1 LRNAARRLAG
11 IRSPLAVTVSD
22 YPTQRLPIQPGG
34 DDGSYG
40 GYYGD
45 SGRPRRYRRRRRGLI
60 IFLVSLVA
68 LIVLLVI
75 ADRVAVHIADNKFA
89 SQVQSQ
95 GGLSNKPTVDIT
107 GFPFLTQLAA
117 REFNEVHLDA
127 AAEKAGPVVIKNLH
141 ATMRQMKLINGFS
154 GAHIGSLNGTG
165 LITFGSLAKAADVPG
180 LKISALNNTEAK
192 VTIDLGF
199 ISGSGVA
206 KVTKVG
212 PNKINIAVINAGGIP
227 LSALGGLN
235 NMTITIPGLPMG
247 LNVQSVTMTQQG
259 ILVHIVGHNVTLT
272 GNS

>member
-1 LRNAARRLAG
+1 
-11 IRSPLAVTVSD
+11 VSD

-40 GYYGD
+40 GYFDD
-45 SGRPRRYRRRRRGLI
+45 SGRPRRYRRRRRGVI
-60 IFLVSLVA
+60 IFLVVLAVLAA
-68 LIVLLVI
+68 LFVI
-75 ADRVAVHIADNKFA
+75 ADRVAVRFAENQFA

-95 GGLSNKPTVDIT
+95 GGLSNKPTVSIE

-117 REFNEVHLDA
+117 RKFNEVQLSA
-127 AAEKAGPVVIKNLH
+127 ATEKAGPVVIENLH
-141 ATMRQMKLINGFS
+141 ATMHDMQLINGFS
-154 GAHIGSLNGTG
+154 SARVGSLNGTG
-165 LITFGSLAKAADVPG
+165 LITFGSLAKAANVPG
-180 LKISALNNTEAK
+180 LKISPLNNTEAK

-206 KVTKVG
+206 KVTKAG
-212 PNKINIAVINAGGIP
+212 PNKINIAVVNAGGIP

-235 NMTITIPGLPMG
+235 NMTITIPGLPRG

-259 ILVHIVGHNVTLT
+259 ILIHIIGKNVTLS

>member
-1 LRNAARRLAG
+1 
-11 IRSPLAVTVSD
+11 VSD
-22 YPTQRLPIQPGG
+22 YPTQRLPIQPGA

-40 GYYGD
+40 GYFDD

-60 IFLVSLVA
+60 IFLITLV
-68 LIVLLVI
+68 VLAVLFVI
-75 ADRVAVHIADNKFA
+75 ADRVAVRYAENQFA

-95 GGLSNKPTVDIT
+95 GGLSNKPTVNIE

-117 REFNEVHLDA
+117 RKFNEVQLSA
-127 AAEKAGPVVIKNLH
+127 ATEKAGPVVIENLH
-141 ATMRQMKLINGFS
+141 ATMRNMQLINGFS
-154 GAHIGSLNGTG
+154 SARVGSLNGTG
-165 LITFGSLAKAADVPG
+165 LITFGSLAKAANVPG
-180 LKISALNNTEAK
+180 LKISALDNTEAK

-206 KVTKVG
+206 KVTKAG
-212 PNKINIAVINAGGIP
+212 PNKINIAVVNAGGIP

-247 LNVQSVTMTQQG
+247 LNVKSVTMSQQG
-259 ILVHIVGHNVTLT
+259 ILVHIIGKNVTLS

>member
-1 LRNAARRLAG
+1 LRNATRHLAG
-11 IRSPLAVTVSD
+11 TRSQLAVTVSD
-22 YPTQRLPIQPGG
+22 YPTQRLPIQPGA

-40 GYYGD
+40 GYFD
-45 SGRPRRYRRRRRGLI
+45 DGRPRRYRRRRRGVI
-60 IFLVSLVA
+60 IFLVTLV
-68 LIVLLVI
+68 VLAVLFVI
-75 ADRVAVHIADNKFA
+75 ADRVAVRIADNKFA
-89 SQVQSQ
+89 SQVQTQ
-95 GGLSNKPTVDIT
+95 GGLSNKPTVSIE

-117 REFNEVHLDA
+117 RKFNEVNLDA
-127 AAEKAGPVVIKNLH
+127 ASEKAGPVVIKNLH
-141 ATMRQMKLINGFS
+141 ATMRDMKLINGFS
-154 GAHIGSLNGTG
+154 GAQVGSLNGTG
-165 LITFGSLAKAADVPG
+165 LITFASLAKAADVPG

-212 PNKINIAVINAGGIP
+212 PNKINIAVVNAGGIP

>member
-1 LRNAARRLAG
+1 
-11 IRSPLAVTVSD
+11 VSD
-22 YPTQRLPIQPGG
+22 YPTQRLPIQPGA

-40 GYYGD
+40 GYFDD

-60 IFLVSLVA
+60 IFLITLV
-68 LIVLLVI
+68 VLAVLFVI
-75 ADRVAVHIADNKFA
+75 ADRVAVRYADNQFA

-95 GGLSNKPTVDIT
+95 GGLSNKPTVNIE

-117 REFNEVHLDA
+117 RKFNEVQLSA
-127 AAEKAGPVVIKNLH
+127 ATEKAGPVVIENLH
-141 ATMRQMKLINGFS
+141 ATMRNMQLINGFS
-154 GAHIGSLNGTG
+154 SARVGSLNGTG
-165 LITFGSLAKAADVPG
+165 LITFGSLAKAANVPG

-206 KVTKVG
+206 KVTKAG
-212 PNKINIAVINAGGIP
+212 PNKINIAVVNAGGIP

-259 ILVHIVGHNVTLT
+259 ILVHIIGKNVTLS

>member
-1 LRNAARRLAG
+1 M
-11 IRSPLAVTVSD
+11 SD
-22 YPTQRLPIQPGG
+22 YPTQRLPIQPGA

-45 SGRPRRYRRRRRGLI
+45 SGRPRRYRRRRHRGLI
-60 IFLVSLVA
+60 IFVVTLV
-68 LIVLLVI
+68 VLAILFVI
-75 ADRVAVHIADNKFA
+75 ADRVAVRVADNKFA

-95 GGLSNKPTVDIT
+95 GGLSNKPTVNIE

-117 REFNEVHLDA
+117 KKFNEVQLSA
-127 AAEKAGPVVIKNLH
+127 ATEKAGPVVIENLH
-141 ATMRQMKLINGFS
+141 ATMRNMQLINGFS
-154 GAHIGSLNGTG
+154 GARVGSLNGTG
-165 LITFGSLAKAADVPG
+165 LITFASVAKAADVPG

-206 KVTKVG
+206 KVTKAG
-212 PNKINIAVINAGGIP
+212 NNKLNIAIVNAGGIP

-247 LNVQSVTMTQQG
+247 LDVQSITMTQQG

-272 GNS
+272 GN

>member
-1 LRNAARRLAG
+1 M
-11 IRSPLAVTVSD
+11 SD
-22 YPTQRLPIQPGG
+22 YPTQRLPIQPGA

-40 GYYGD
+40 GYFDD

-60 IFLVSLVA
+60 IFLITLV
-68 LIVLLVI
+68 VLAVLFVI
-75 ADRVAVHIADNKFA
+75 ADRVAVRYAENQFA

-95 GGLSNKPTVDIT
+95 GGLSNKPTVNIE

-117 REFNEVHLDA
+117 RKFNEVQLSA
-127 AAEKAGPVVIKNLH
+127 ATEKAGPVVIENLH
-141 ATMRQMKLINGFS
+141 ATMRNMQLINGFS
-154 GAHIGSLNGTG
+154 SARVGSLNGTG
-165 LITFGSLAKAADVPG
+165 LITFGSLAKAANVPG
-180 LKISALNNTEAK
+180 LKISALDNTEAK

-206 KVTKVG
+206 KVTKAG
-212 PNKINIAVINAGGIP
+212 PNKINIAVVNAGGIP

-247 LNVQSVTMTQQG
+247 LNVKSVTMSQQG
-259 ILVHIVGHNVTLT
+259 ILVHIIGKNVTLS

>member
-1 LRNAARRLAG
+1 M
-11 IRSPLAVTVSD
+11 SD
-22 YPTQRLPIQPGG
+22 YPTQRLPIQPGA

-40 GYYGD
+40 GYFDD

-60 IFLVSLVA
+60 IFLITLV
-68 LIVLLVI
+68 VLAVLFVI
-75 ADRVAVHIADNKFA
+75 ADRVAVRYAENQFA

-95 GGLSNKPTVDIT
+95 GGLSNKPTVNIE

-117 REFNEVHLDA
+117 RKFNEVQLTA
-127 AAEKAGPVVIKNLH
+127 ATEKAGPVVIENLH
-141 ATMRQMKLINGFS
+141 VTMRNMQLINGFS
-154 GAHIGSLNGTG
+154 SARVGSLNGTG
-165 LITFGSLAKAADVPG
+165 LITFGSVAQAANVPG

-206 KVTKVG
+206 KVTKAG
-212 PNKINIAVINAGGIP
+212 PNKINIAVVNAGGIP
-227 LSALGGLN
+227 LSALGGLS

-259 ILVHIVGHNVTLT
+259 ILVHIIGKNVTLS

>member
-1 LRNAARRLAG
+1 LRNATRHLAG
-11 IRSPLAVTVSD
+11 TRSQLAVTVSD
-22 YPTQRLPIQPGG
+22 YPTQRLPIQPGP

-40 GYYGD
+40 GYFD
-45 SGRPRRYRRRRRGLI
+45 DGRPRRYRRRRRGVI
-60 IFLVSLVA
+60 IFLVTLV
-68 LIVLLVI
+68 VLAVLFVI
-75 ADRVAVHIADNKFA
+75 ADRVAVRIADNKFA
-89 SQVQSQ
+89 SQVQTQ
-95 GGLSNKPTVDIT
+95 GGLSNKPTVSIE

-117 REFNEVHLDA
+117 RKFNEVNLDA
-127 AAEKAGPVVIKNLH
+127 ASEKAGPVVIKNLH
-141 ATMRQMKLINGFS
+141 ATMHDMKLINGFS
-154 GAHIGSLNGTG
+154 GAQVGSLNGTG
-165 LITFGSLAKAADVPG
+165 LITFASLGKAADVPG

-212 PNKINIAVINAGGIP
+212 PNKINIAVVNAGGIP

-259 ILVHIVGHNVTLT
+259 ILVHIVGHNVTLS